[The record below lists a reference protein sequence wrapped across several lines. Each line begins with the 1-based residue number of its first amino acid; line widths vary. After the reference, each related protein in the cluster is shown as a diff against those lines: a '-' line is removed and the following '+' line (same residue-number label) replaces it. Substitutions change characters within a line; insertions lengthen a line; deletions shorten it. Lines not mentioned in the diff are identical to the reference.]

1 MLKLNALFVLVLV
14 SALSAT
20 VSANELLEDI
30 VIDTSDLPA
39 SIGADL
45 TETMEQ
51 MQQEALAAPSLLIT
65 EDNAHSGEHGANSAQ

>member
-1 MLKLNALFVLVLV
+1 MLKLNSLFVLVLV

-20 VSANELLEDI
+20 VSANEFFEEI

-45 TETMEQ
+45 TQTMEQ
-51 MQQEALAAPSLLIT
+51 MQQEALASPT
-65 EDNAHSGEHGANSAQ
+65 

>member
-1 MLKLNALFVLVLV
+1 MLKLNSLFVLVLV

-20 VSANELLEDI
+20 VSANEFFEEI

-45 TETMEQ
+45 TQTMEQ
-51 MQQEALAAPSLLIT
+51 MQQEALASPTLLST
-65 EDNAHSGEHGANSAQ
+65 EDGALPPKHAANSAL